1 MINRNTL
8 YFIIL
13 ICFALNSFG
22 QNSKSVEEL
31 KGLVAEQSN
40 DSTKVNTLLDIA
52 SQLYG
57 SQPDSSIVY
66 SRKAIALATEINFKK
81 GLAYAHKNMGLGY
94 YMKGE
99 FLDVLRHWEMSLSIF
114 EEINDENR
122 ISNLLSNL
130 GAVYQTKGDDPRAL
144 DYFIRSAKIAEK
156 IQDTTRLGTVYL
168 NMGSVYSNE
177 ETTYDD
183 ALESFNKSKTIF
195 SNMGYDEGLG
205 AVAISM
211 ADLYIKNGKPQDAL
225 PHLND
230 ALEAY
235 IRSGNSLSYTYNLMG
250 KAYKDLKR
258 YGLAKEYQL
267 KAIEAADLNDAKLEK
282 TKALISLGDIFIE
295 QKAYA
300 EAADNLKEGLKLTEV
315 TGVYRD
321 KKDAYEGLSKAYSG
335 MRDFKNAYNYQ
346 QLFTS
351 ISDTI
356 RNDSYEE
363 SIGKIRFQYD
373 LENKEREIQ
382 LLNIDNELKQ
392 TQIESTTASKRLLYA
407 LAALLL
413 AIVGGGFS
421 RYRFIQKSNARLA
434 EERNK
439 SESILLNILPKET
452 AEELKE
458 HGSIKAKFFKEVTVL
473 FTDFKQFSVVAE
485 GIPAEHLV
493 QSLDYFFKKFDII
506 TEKHNLEKIKTIGDA
521 YMCAGG
527 LPTENKTHAENAF
540 AAALEILEFVKDT
553 QDNPPKGIYPFE
565 ARIGIN
571 TGPVVA
577 GVVGTKKF
585 QYDLWGNTVNIA
597 ARMESNSEPGKI
609 NISENT
615 YQHLKD
621 KHHFTYRGVIKAKNE
636 KLLKMYYAEEK
647 ITKKT

>member
-1 MINRNTL
+1 MINRNPL

-22 QNSKSVEEL
+22 QNGKSVEEL
-31 KGLVAEQSN
+31 KRLVAEQSN

-57 SQPDSSIVY
+57 PQPDSSIVY

-114 EEINDENR
+114 EDIYDENG

-130 GAVYQTKGDDPRAL
+130 GAVYQTKGDDPTAL

-156 IQDTTRLGTVYL
+156 IQDSTRLGTVYL

-183 ALESFNKSKTIF
+183 ALESFNKSMTIF
-195 SNMGYDEGLG
+195 SSMGYDEGVG
-205 AVAISM
+205 TVAINI
-211 ADLYIKNGKPQDAL
+211 ADLHIRNGKPQDAL

-230 ALEAY
+230 ALKAY
-235 IRSGNSLSYTYNLMG
+235 TRSGGSLSYTYNLLG

-258 YGLAKEYQL
+258 YGRAKEYQL
-267 KAIEAADLNDAKLEK
+267 KAIEEADRNDAKLEK
-282 TKALISLGDIFIE
+282 TKALISLGDVLIE
-295 QKAYA
+295 QKAYV
-300 EAADNLKEGLKLTEV
+300 EAVDNLKEGLKLTEV

-321 KKDAYEGLSKAYSG
+321 RKDAYEGLSKAYSG
-335 MRDFKNAYNYQ
+335 MKDFKNAYNYQ

-363 SIGKIRFQYD
+363 SIGEIRFQYD
-373 LENKEREIQ
+373 LENKEREIL
-382 LLNIDNELKQ
+382 LLNVDNELKQ

-413 AIVGGGFS
+413 AMVGGGFS

-527 LPTENKTHAENAF
+527 LPTENKTHAENALS
-540 AAALEILEFVKDT
+540 AALEILEFVKDT

-565 ARIGIN
+565 TRIGIN

-597 ARMESNSEPGKI
+597 ARMESNSESGKI

-647 ITKKT
+647 IINKT